1 MKIQVNTDH
10 TITSDDRLI
19 TYVSELIEHSLKRHA
34 SHITRVEVHLS
45 DVNAGKTGPDDKR
58 CAIEVRLEGRQP
70 LGATDN
76 ANSVDA
82 AVRGAAEKVGRQ
94 MDSALGKGR
103 F

>member
-1 MKIQVNTDH
+1 MKVQVNTDH

-19 TYVSELIEHSLKRHA
+19 SYVTDLIQRSLRKHA

-45 DVNAGKTGPDDKR
+45 DVNASKSGPDDKH
-58 CAIEVRLEGRQP
+58 CVVEVRLEGRQP
-70 LGATDN
+70 IAASDS

-94 MDSALGKGR
+94 MDSSLGKAR
-103 F
+103 